1 MDNQRKK
8 ISEFSEFLNEEVMGT
23 VEQNL
28 SFLDIKGFRKILVF
42 QSTAVWIVDGV
53 IEQLLQNDSKVKIIV
68 LGRDDCRYMQDKYE
82 NSVKQIVNEYDVDA
96 LLFFNNFVNCVDFS
110 NVEHV
115 AMFVE
120 KQIPVYSYSYV
131 QREFNRHNNIAK
143 HIYGEILYKD
153 LLEWYKTIR

>member
-68 LGRDDCRYMQDKYE
+68 LGRDDCKIGR
-82 NSVKQIVNEYDVDA
+82 A
-96 LLFFNNFVNCVDFS
+96 
-110 NVEHV
+110 HV
-115 AMFVE
+115 
-120 KQIPVYSYSYV
+120 
-131 QREFNRHNNIAK
+131 
-143 HIYGEILYKD
+143 
-153 LLEWYKTIR
+153 